1 MLSWCID
8 PVAGIQCYNNSRLT
22 FVGHETEMA
31 VVHTSDPIQQE
42 IDTFYFEVKIGGDSN
57 LMTIGLSTSNEATEI
72 PGWSDN
78 TIAISGLDGSIYMG
92 RDKIISS
99 SNTPF
104 TKGDI
109 IGCHTRRIKGGGD
122 TINVCQFRKNGE
134 IVGVRYLD
142 RDNLYPAVAL
152 GTSAEVIANLGGAK
166 FRYNQ
171 GIIICLFI
179 SMSNI
184 LK

>member
-1 MLSWCID
+1 MLAWCID
-8 PVAGIQCYNNSRLT
+8 PVASIQCYDNSRLT
-22 FVGHETEMA
+22 FAGHETEMA
-31 VVHTSDPIQQE
+31 VVHTSDPIHQKT
-42 IDTFYFEVKIGGDSN
+42 DTFYFEVKIGGDSN
-57 LMTIGLSTSNEATEI
+57 LITIGLSTSNVATEI

-92 RDKIISS
+92 QDNRISS

-109 IGCHTRRIKGGGD
+109 IGCHTMHIKGDGGNV
-122 TINVCQFRKNGE
+122 NVCQFRKNGE
-134 IVGVRYLD
+134 IVGVRYLEW
-142 RDNLYPAVAL
+142 DNLYPAVAL

-171 GIIICLFI
+171 GIIIDLFI
-179 SMSNI
+179 CIGNA